1 MPLLSACI
9 SDSPAIPALAN
20 VAAMSEA
27 KVDARTKAQREKDSS
42 YFIRYKPVCPA
53 GGEYKYTPSK
63 QSWRCSICGGTV
75 D

>member
-1 MPLLSACI
+1 
-9 SDSPAIPALAN
+9 
-20 VAAMSEA
+20 MSEA

-63 QSWRCSICGGTV
+63 QSWRCPICGGTV